1 MPNYGRY
8 SILEMRKDTAD
19 GTGYWRRGRERYSR
33 TRTNKWDRMIYIDG
47 TDLYRWD
54 STEGAGYYR

>member
-1 MPNYGRY
+1 
-8 SILEMRKDTAD
+8 MRKDTAD

-47 TDLYRWD
+47 TVQKGQDTTD
-54 STEGAGYYR
+54 KTG

>member
-1 MPNYGRY
+1 
-8 SILEMRKDTAD
+8 MRKDTAD